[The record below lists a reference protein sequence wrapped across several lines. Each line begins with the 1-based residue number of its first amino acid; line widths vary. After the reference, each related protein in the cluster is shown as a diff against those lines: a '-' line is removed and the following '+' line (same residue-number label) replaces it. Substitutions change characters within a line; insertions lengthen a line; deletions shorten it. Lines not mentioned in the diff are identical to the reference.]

1 MASTST
7 PLRQPDRLGTRH
19 QALRPDL
26 SISRPFSKE
35 SFTAVP
41 PRYARI
47 VPSGAK
53 RGHHSNRTRAACRP
67 HFATTGHGV
76 DPRSMPWP
84 IPHSTKCSGGQS
96 LSPLEL
102 SHHRRERLVPAVAAF
117 HHPGATSR
125 PNRCGRRSRTAATR
139 YVVDSAHDNLMR
151 NRNSA
156 SQLGDA
162 MRHTCS
168 PIVANACS
176 WPTTT
181 PCREEPR
188 LLIRAIEWRSRW

>member
-41 PRYARI
+41 PRYALF
-47 VPSGAK
+47 VPSGPK
-53 RGHHSNRTRAACRP
+53 RGHRSNRTRAACRP
-67 HFATTGHGV
+67 HFATAGHGV
-76 DPRSMPWP
+76 DPRSMQWP
-84 IPHSTKCSGGQS
+84 IPHPKKCSGGKS

-102 SHHRRERLVPAVAAF
+102 SHHRRERLVPAMAEF

-125 PNRCGRRSRTAATR
+125 PKSLRPTRTAATR
-139 YVVDSAHDNLMR
+139 YVVDSGHSNFMH
-151 NRNSA
+151 NRDSA

-162 MRHTCS
+162 MRRTCS
-168 PIVANACS
+168 PIVPMRA
-176 WPTTT
+176 PG
-181 PCREEPR
+181 RPR
-188 LLIRAIEWRSRW
+188 RRVARSLGS